1 MKRLDQSDLEALYQF
16 LQNNDEDAYDHL
28 VELYY
33 REVRITITK
42 IFLQHSFTYA
52 KEVAQD
58 QALCICQNFFMD
70 KFPVVLRHYKPERG
84 SLRTWI
90 LRCATNYTLDQ
101 LRAKKREGQVET
113 LHVDEEEW
121 KSFYALKEIA
131 GEALLN
137 PHHERETSE
146 LLAVIQRYIQTL
158 PSHYREPLELRLN
171 ENLSVKEI
179 AKRLGKPIGT
189 IKSNLSR
196 AITILRQRLEA
207 DGYIS

>member
-1 MKRLDQSDLEALYQF
+1 MKRPTQSDLEALRNF
-16 LQNNDEDAYDHL
+16 LENDNEAAYDYL

-33 REVRITITK
+33 REVRITITRV
-42 IFLQHSFTYA
+42 FVQHNFTYA
-52 KEVAQD
+52 KEIAQD
-58 QALCICQNFFMD
+58 QALDICQNFFMD
-70 KFPVVLRHYKPERG
+70 KFPTVLRHYKQERG

-101 LRAKKREGQVET
+101 LRAKKKEGHTET

-137 PHHERETSE
+137 PHHEREVAE
-146 LLAVIQRYIQTL
+146 LLTVIRRYIDTL
-158 PSHYREPLELRLN
+158 PSHYKDPLELRLS
-171 ENLSVKEI
+171 ENLSIEEI

-196 AITILRQRLEA
+196 AVTILRQRLEA
-207 DGYIS
+207 DGYLG